1 MDENWTK
8 KRIFS
13 WLVRGKRPRHP
24 RASGRTRVG
33 VMEPAPEPGSP
44 LAGDLPPSGDGGGDS
59 GSGSD
64 QPSISAPPPTLP
76 EQPFPGAAVDSE
88 GGWQCGAAHYDL
100 GERVG
105 KGAFAEVFAARCR
118 SGPRTGTR
126 VAVKVGA
133 W

>member
-1 MDENWTK
+1 MD
-8 KRIFS
+8 
-13 WLVRGKRPRHP
+13 
-24 RASGRTRVG
+24 
-33 VMEPAPEPGSP
+33 PAPEVGSA
-44 LAGDLPPSGDGGGDS
+44 LIGGLPPSTDRGG

-76 EQPFPGAAVDSE
+76 EQPFPGAAVDAE

-126 VAVKVGA
+126 VAVKVGGPDEPTA
-133 W
+133 RTHGRACCQARSC